1 MNKTVSQLER
11 LKEQRAKLAARIQAI
26 EAREKTSRQ
35 KQETRRKILVG
46 AYYLDEATKNNQL
59 DDIRKKMESYLTRNS
74 DRALFELPE
83 LVEQG

>member
-1 MNKTVSQLER
+1 MNKTISQLEK

-26 EAREKTSRQ
+26 EARAKTSKQ

-59 DDIRKKMESYLTRNS
+59 DDINKKMEAYLTRNS

-83 LVEQG
+83 LIEQG

>member
-1 MNKTVSQLER
+1 MNKTISQLEK

-26 EAREKTSRQ
+26 EARAKTSKQ

-46 AYYLDEATKNNQL
+46 AYYLDEAIKNNQL

-74 DRALFELPE
+74 DRSLFELPE